1 MEVRGYIQVMPFYP
15 QEFPIFLQFVCLY
28 LMNEQILDVMFGWTT
43 LHNITLCQ

>member
-28 LMNEQILDVMFGWTT
+28 LMNEQILDVMFG
-43 LHNITLCQ
+43 